1 MNIIKKNKYSE
12 VPVHGIRI
20 LTSFLYLEVMYAL
33 FILDASLC
41 VYVGILCVC
50 VCVCVC
56 VCMHT
61 FMCTY
66 MRTYLS
72 SVSPTANNQMPHCG
86 AWNEGEAFVEQ
97 WP

>member
-12 VPVHGIRI
+12 VPIHGIRI

-56 VCMHT
+56 VHAHI
-61 FMCTY
+61 Y
-66 MRTYLS
+66 VYIHENIS
-72 SVSPTANNQMPHCG
+72 
-86 AWNEGEAFVEQ
+86 
-97 WP
+97 